1 MFWYS
6 RQKGQ
11 TNWQLYIWFHIGWNK
26 NRSRCKVQPPFY
38 HIFPPTST
46 SPPSPGGPARL
57 LIFVDFS
64 GIIPGEGGKVSSVK
78 FAQTFRP
85 VSGSLSKNFF
95 HQNIS
100 TNKCPPKVYLPT
112 LMTMICVREGS
123 TGHIPCVHYS
133 QVEPIPLRPLLFS
146 DYHHHHPIPLSSSQ
160 SQFMQ
165 SSHISF
171 QFLPAGNIKIKLDW
185 KYHHSKCLAIFTT
198 WNISLWAFGAIQSS
212 KDYLVNHLCKSSGHA
227 LVDYEQKGAV

>member
-1 MFWYS
+1 MP
-6 RQKGQ
+6 Q
-11 TNWQLYIWFHIGWNK
+11 THLGSWWLHHLKEASFPTFPSSSSIFLRSCSNLAILLVAWWDQRKQLIADSIGIP
-26 NRSRCKVQPPFY
+26 CGVEVTLHMYF
-38 HIFPPTST
+38 
-46 SPPSPGGPARL
+46 
-57 LIFVDFS
+57 LIFSFLCVFVFLS
-64 GIIPGEGGKVSSVK
+64 REVKYRYSKQIPPK
-78 FAQTFRP
+78 
-85 VSGSLSKNFF
+85 
-95 HQNIS
+95 NIS

-146 DYHHHHPIPLSSSQ
+146 DYHQHHPILSSSP

-165 SSHISF
+165 NSHISF
-171 QFLPAGNIKIKLDW
+171 QFLPAGSIKIKLGW

>member
-1 MFWYS
+1 MYF
-6 RQKGQ
+6 
-11 TNWQLYIWFHIGWNK
+11 
-26 NRSRCKVQPPFY
+26 
-38 HIFPPTST
+38 
-46 SPPSPGGPARL
+46 
-57 LIFVDFS
+57 LIFSFLCVFVFLS
-64 GIIPGEGGKVSSVK
+64 REVKYRYSKQIPPK
-78 FAQTFRP
+78 
-85 VSGSLSKNFF
+85 
-95 HQNIS
+95 NIS

-146 DYHHHHPIPLSSSQ
+146 DSHQHHPILSSYQ
-160 SQFMQ
+160 SQFIQ

-212 KDYLVNHLCKSSGHA
+212 KDYLCALVNHLCKSSGHA